1 MPTNKII
8 KTRVSNLCLTS
19 QEWGTQVLV
28 KGEIGIDSTAKRF
41 KVGDG
46 STPWS
51 ELDWFDSDLNY
62 YPTTF
67 TWANGTSNGPTGSL
81 TGNGVNVSFGAIPV
95 ASSTQSGVITTG
107 AQTIAGAK
115 TFSSTITGSIS
126 GNAGTASK
134 LATAQSITLSGGVTG
149 SATFDGSAPANI
161 STTVAQAT
169 SSVYGGIKVGYNES
183 GKNYPVELNTSG
195 QAYVNVPWTDTNT
208 TYSGSSPITVSG
220 TTISHANSGVT
231 ANTYGPS
238 SSVSSGS
245 FNCPQITVNATGHV
259 TSVTNRSITLPSYSG
274 NSPISVSGTTISH
287 TTSGVT
293 ATSYGPS
300 SNSSPSH
307 GGSFSV
313 PYFTV
318 NSYGH
323 ITSAS
328 TRTITLPSSSGGYP
342 TLSTY
347 SSSTARYIVC
357 SSSTSGSL
365 SSAYVDSSVYVNMS
379 SNSIYASAFYASSER
394 KLKKD
399 IRDTTVN
406 GLDVVNGTKIVD
418 FHYKADK
425 TKADKVG
432 FISDDSNPIL
442 LDADHKKVDLYNCI
456 GVLMKAVQELSNKV
470 NTLELALAN

>member
-1 MPTNKII
+1 MQHELNSV
-8 KTRVSNLCLTS
+8 RVANLCYSASEWTS
-19 QEWGTQVLV
+19 RNPVLSA
-28 KGEIGIDSTAKRF
+28 GEIGYESDTGHF
-41 KVGDG
+41 KIGDG
-46 STPWS
+46 TTNWS
-51 ELDWFDSDLNY
+51 SLGYTDKV
-62 YPTTF
+62 PTTF
-67 TWANGTSNGPTGSL
+67 AWTNGTTAGPTGSL
-81 TGNGVNVSFGAIPV
+81 TGNGVSVAFGAIPS
-95 ASSTQSGVITTG
+95 ASASNSGVVTTG

-149 SATFDGSAPANI
+149 SATFDGSAPASI
-161 STTVAQAT
+161 STTVTQAT
-169 SSVYGGIKVGYNES
+169 SSVFGGIKVGFSES

-238 SSVSSGS
+238 SSVSSGN

-274 NSPISVSGTTISH
+274 TSPISVSGTSISH
-287 TTSGVT
+287 ATSGVS

-323 ITSAS
+323 ITSAA
-328 TRTITLPSSSGGYP
+328 TRTITLPSSSGG
-342 TLSTY
+342 LSI
-347 SSSTARYIVC
+347 STTAGTRYLIGK
-357 SSSTSGSL
+357 SGTGSGTIT
-365 SSAYVDSSVYVNMS
+365 SAYIDTDVYMNSSGA
-379 SNSIYASAFYASSER
+379 IYAYAFYASSER

-399 IRDTTVN
+399 IHDTKVN
-406 GLDVVNGTKIVD
+406 GLDVINGTKIVD
-418 FHYKADK
+418 FHYKADD

>member
-19 QEWGTQVLV
+19 QEWGAQVLV

-41 KVGDG
+41 KIGDG

-259 TSVTNRSITLPSYSG
+259 TSVTNRNITLPSYSG

-328 TRTITLPSSSGGYP
+328 TRTITLPSSSSG
-342 TLSTY
+342 LSISTTAGTRY
-347 SSSTARYIVC
+347 LIGKSGTGSGTITTAYIDTDVYMNSSGA
-357 SSSTSGSL
+357 
-365 SSAYVDSSVYVNMS
+365 
-379 SNSIYASAFYASSER
+379 IYAYAFYANSEK

-399 IRDTTVN
+399 IHDTTVN